1 MEIGSASGHRYHKFG
16 TGKVDL
22 VIEMGLGSAL
32 GEWWHV
38 AEILSNKYTVLLYER
53 LRSILPERTPE
64 NIAKEL
70 HALLS
75 NFDCAEKIIILAHSQ
90 GGLYAGQFARLYP
103 HRVKGIV
110 LLDPLSPFD
119 DQYKQLLTPEEQ
131 KKSGFD
137 KSGNLVIMKRLAKLH
152 LGFVIQAVMKKAP
165 PFYYYT
171 GFSKGASDDI
181 LKAMTKP
188 ELYDAAIEEYC
199 LAHTERCVL
208 PLRTKESFPQLP
220 LVLVTHTSE
229 YSIKEIMEF
238 GQTTRVLAEKVEQIW
253 QELMQK
259 YLAFSKVSKLI
270 RARDSGHYLHLSE
283 PELINEALDWV
294 SAQM

>member
-53 LRSILPERTPE
+53 LRS
-64 NIAKEL
+64 
-70 HALLS
+70 
-75 NFDCAEKIIILAHSQ
+75 
-90 GGLYAGQFARLYP
+90 
-103 HRVKGIV
+103 
-110 LLDPLSPFD
+110 
-119 DQYKQLLTPEEQ
+119 
-131 KKSGFD
+131 
-137 KSGNLVIMKRLAKLH
+137 
-152 LGFVIQAVMKKAP
+152 
-165 PFYYYT
+165 
-171 GFSKGASDDI
+171 
-181 LKAMTKP
+181 MTKP
-188 ELYDAAIEEYC
+188 DLYDAAIEEYC

-208 PLRTKESFPQLP
+208 PLRIKESFPQLP

-238 GQTTRVLAEKVEQIW
+238 GRTTRVLAEKVEQIW

-294 SAQM
+294 SAQK